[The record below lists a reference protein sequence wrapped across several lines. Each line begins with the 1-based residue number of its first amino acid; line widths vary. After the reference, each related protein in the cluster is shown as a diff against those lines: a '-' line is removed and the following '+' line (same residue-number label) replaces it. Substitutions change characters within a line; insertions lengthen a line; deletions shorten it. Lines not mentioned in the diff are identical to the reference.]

1 MTTHP
6 VIMNLIKNLGLVG
19 MDSWSS
25 PDGGRSMNTFG
36 IVKNGAS
43 CNAVVTVVAVVTK
56 DSSMSSL
63 GRTRKNTFMGDG
75 IVPPAGL

>member
-1 MTTHP
+1 
-6 VIMNLIKNLGLVG
+6 
-19 MDSWSS
+19 
-25 PDGGRSMNTFG
+25 MNTFG

-43 CNAVVTVVAVVTK
+43 SNAVVTVVAVVAKHT
-56 DSSMSSL
+56 SMSSL